1 MFTICVDS
9 GRIVLGSDN
18 MKRNLSF
25 QLAGCALFAALTAAA
40 AQFSLPVGPIPVS
53 LATFAVYLAGAVL
66 GAKDGAASQAV
77 YLLLGAAGLPVFAG
91 FRGGAQA
98 LFGPTG
104 GYLAGYVVCAWIIGA
119 LGRKGGRAP
128 RPLPLAASM
137 LLGTAALFALGTCWF
152 LFLTKRGL
160 WESLALCVFPFLA
173 GDAAKI
179 AVCALAVPRLV
190 KACGRVSAGAS

>member
-77 YLLLGAAGLPVFAG
+77 YLLLGAA
-91 FRGGAQA
+91 A

-137 LLGTAALFALGTCWF
+137 LLGTAALYALGTCWF